1 MRNHL
6 SAAELLSAWERAAGQ
21 PPVHQALVLLGAACP
36 ERSPDELAALSIGE
50 RDGRL
55 LTFRERLFGAGMTS
69 VAVCPRCHQ
78 TVETTFDVADIRADN
93 REPPLDDDQGPPR
106 TVSITV
112 AGYRVTSRLP
122 TSRDLAALEAEG
134 EDDAGGLA
142 LLRRCLQSA
151 VRERDD
157 GGGVEA
163 IADVRQL
170 PSPVVDAIA
179 DQIVAADPQA
189 DTRLTL
195 RCPDCDH
202 VWVTTFDIAAYLAS
216 EVHGWA
222 TRLLREVHWLAHA
235 YGWTEAHIL
244 AMTPLRRR
252 AYLELLGLA

>member
-21 PPVHQALVLLGAACP
+21 PPVHQALALLGAACP
-36 ERSPDELAALSIGE
+36 DRSPDELAALNIGE

-55 LTFRERLFGAGMTS
+55 LTLRERLFGAGMTS

-78 TVETTFDVADIRADN
+78 TVETTFDVADIRADHLEQPVD
-93 REPPLDDDQGPPR
+93 EPTSRQA
-106 TVSITV
+106 VSVTA
-112 AGYRVTSRLP
+112 AGYRVSCRLP
-122 TSRDLAALEAEG
+122 NSRDLAALETG
-134 EDDAGGLA
+134 DEDEAGGLA

-157 GGGVEA
+157 GGRVET

-170 PSPVVDAIA
+170 PASVVDAIA
-179 DQIVAADPQA
+179 EQIVAADPQA

-202 VWVTTFDIAAYLAS
+202 VWVATFDIAAYLAS

-252 AYLELLGLA
+252 VYLELLGLA